1 MGYIPSG
8 KRLHYGKSPFLWAI
22 FNSYVSLPEGIWIH
36 GFHHCVNGL
45 NVILTVR
52 WIYQKML
59 IYHFW
64 TNLAITKFGSSRS
77 LCSCQN
83 HTAPGPPGDS
93 AATTPSSG
101 AQSVGQIWGKNLNE
115 TPALGEMTYLHLQMC
130 SPTSKRWPKFLDAQT
145 RWLQVASYVSRGP
158 GESTNVNNTLTAQP
172 SDNLGR
178 FPCLSPSICSL
189 RFSYSPRWI
198 IQGWF

>member
-1 MGYIPSG
+1 MNSWVSSLYEWAQCDINSSMDLPKNVDISLLNQLSY
-8 KRLHYGKSPFLWAI
+8 RL
-22 FNSYVSLPEGIWIH
+22 
-36 GFHHCVNGL
+36 
-45 NVILTVR
+45 
-52 WIYQKML
+52 
-59 IYHFW
+59 
-64 TNLAITKFGSSRS
+64 FGSSLS
-77 LCSCQN
+77 LCSTCQN
-83 HTAPGPPGDS
+83 HTPPGPPGDS

-189 RFSYSPRWI
+189 RFSYSPR
-198 IQGWF
+198 